1 MNELVIDIHDLAR
14 LGESTELGAAT
25 ALRGI
30 AHDMHELV
38 NRVRRLLPS
47 SIDSAFNDLTD

>member
-47 SIDSAFNDLTD
+47 SIDSAFNDLID